1 MTTKVYKYK
10 NFLKPPE
17 CQYFIEKHSQFFNPD
32 NDKRTFYHRATEI
45 MNVYPFSNTHT
56 RFTYE
61 AKKLNGRLDFTMKK
75 IDEEV
80 MVNYFQIV
88 RWPKNSFQEKHIDF
102 INHCYTSIIYLND
115 NFEGGETVVE
125 KRKIQ
130 PKQGLMVL
138 FSGNHTLHG
147 VNKIKKGNRYTIPCW
162 YTK

>member
-1 MTTKVYKYK
+1 MTPKVYEYK
-10 NFLKPPE
+10 NFLKPTE
-17 CQYFIEKHSQFFNPD
+17 CKYFIEKHSQFFNPD
-32 NDKRTFYHRATEI
+32 NDKRTFYHRETEI
-45 MNVYPFSNTHT
+45 MNIYPFSNTHT

-61 AKKLNGRLDFTMKK
+61 SKKLNGRLDFTMKK

-80 MVNYFQIV
+80 MVNYYQIV

-102 INHCYTSIIYLND
+102 KDHCYTSIIYLND

-125 KRKIQ
+125 KRKIK
-130 PKQGLMVL
+130 PKPGLMVL
-138 FSGNHTLHG
+138 FSGNQTLHG

>member
-1 MTTKVYKYK
+1 MIPKVYEYK
-10 NFLKPPE
+10 NFLKPIE
-17 CQYFIEKHSQFFNPD
+17 CKYFINKHSQFFNPT
-32 NDKRTFYHRATEI
+32 NDKRTFYHRKTEVI
-45 MNVYPFSNTHT
+45 NIFPFSNTQT

-61 AKKLNGRLDFTMKK
+61 SKKLNGRLDFTMKK

-80 MVNYFQIV
+80 MVNYFQMV
-88 RWPKNSFQEKHIDF
+88 RWPKNSFQAKHIDF

-138 FSGNHTLHG
+138 FAGNHTLHG